1 MEKVSNEK
9 FVFRVFS
16 NYVSRDDEFV
26 IDKMVYVENIL

>member
-26 IDKMVYVENIL
+26 INKMFYVEIIL